1 MVRTT
6 WLLKEK
12 FTRRAGAL
20 IGAGLMLAAAGCAT
34 RSERLAFEAYE
45 RLEVAAEEARGRPPV
60 NASPRATEPREKIEL
75 LAHLPAEPTLDDYVA
90 YALLNNAGLEA
101 AFNRWRTAL
110 EAIPQARTLPDPRF
124 NYRYFIENVETRTGP
139 QENMLGLSQTFPWF
153 GELDLKGEMAVEA
166 ARAAQSRFEQ
176 QRLSITYQVVSA
188 YAEYAYQS
196 AATEIVRENR
206 DLVKHLEEVA
216 RSSFRAGN
224 AESADV
230 IRAQVEL
237 GRLEDRLL
245 SAEALESPLRSRLNA
260 LLNRPVHAPVPGV
273 VLPTTAP
280 LHVERVELQRRLLAA
295 NPELQ
300 ALQHEIARNRT
311 GIDLA
316 KTDRYPDV
324 TLGVDYTDVG
334 TSPFSNAP
342 DEGDNIL
349 SVGVSVNLPIWTEKN
364 NAVVG
369 EALSR
374 FGSATKRRVD
384 RENTLKSELE
394 VALFHYEDAVRKVD
408 LYRNTLL
415 PKAEESLGA
424 TLTAFQGDTAS
435 FTDLIDAERV
445 LLEFQIQDARA
456 QADQAI
462 RRAQIDML
470 TGGAPAAATHNE
482 HPPAQTGEDQTP

>member
-1 MVRTT
+1 MVKAS
-6 WLLKEK
+6 WLLNEREVK
-12 FTRRAGAL
+12 RAGAL
-20 IGAGLMLAAAGCAT
+20 IAVGLMLTVAGCAT
-34 RSERLAFEAYE
+34 RQERQAFEAYE
-45 RLEVAAEEARGRPPV
+45 RLDAAAQQAGSRQSVSSTSRG
-60 NASPRATEPREKIEL
+60 NESQEKVEL
-75 LAHLPAEPTLDDYVA
+75 IAQLPEKPTLDDYVA

-110 EAIPQARTLPDPRF
+110 EEIPQARTLPDPRF

-139 QENMLGLSQTFPWF
+139 QENMLGLSQAFPWF

-166 ARAAQSRFEQ
+166 ARTMQARFEQ
-176 QRLSITYQVVSA
+176 QRLLVTYQVIAA

-216 RSSFRAGN
+216 RTSFRAGN
-224 AESADV
+224 ADSADV

-245 SAEALESPLRSRLNA
+245 SAEALEPPLRSRLNA
-260 LLNRPVHAPVPGV
+260 LLNRPAHAAVPGV
-273 VLPTTAP
+273 VLPATDP
-280 LHVERVELQRRLLAA
+280 LQLGRDELQRLLLAA
-295 NPELQ
+295 NPELH
-300 ALQHEIARNRT
+300 ALQHEVARNRT

-316 KTDRYPDV
+316 KTDRYPDF

-342 DEGDNIL
+342 DESDDIL
-349 SVGVSVNLPIWTEKN
+349 SVGVSVTLPIWAEKN
-364 NAVVG
+364 DAVVG

-374 FGSATKRRVD
+374 FGSATKQRVD
-384 RENTLKSELE
+384 RENALKAELE
-394 VALFHYEDAVRKVD
+394 LALFQYEDAVRKVD

-424 TLTAFQGDTAS
+424 TLTAFQGNTAS

-462 RRAQIDML
+462 RRAQIELL
-470 TGGAPAAATHNE
+470 TGGLPAQQAQNE
-482 HPPAQTGEDQTP
+482 KPSNQTGENHTP